1 MTAVFMG
8 DRKRQRFWNTGVMTQ
23 ECTASVHQEDK
34 HNEGATELSL
44 TKHNNF
50 PTSLCT
56 EALRLVHCSGNH
68 FLRTTKEKKISRWF
82 FLWISWEV
90 EDFTHGSEKK
100 KGGREGGKEGERE
113 RERSRDTWD
122 TLALWTCHIGMEKGW
137 RQRPGES
144 TGTRSWFVLLEDY
157 FYGYRELGYRDRKER
172 GMGGNLHS
180 SFPPPMAYME
190 MFSP

>member
-1 MTAVFMG
+1 MTAAFMG

-82 FLWISWEV
+82 FLWIS
-90 EDFTHGSEKK
+90 
-100 KGGREGGKEGERE
+100 
-113 RERSRDTWD
+113 
-122 TLALWTCHIGMEKGW
+122 
-137 RQRPGES
+137 
-144 TGTRSWFVLLEDY
+144 
-157 FYGYRELGYRDRKER
+157 
-172 GMGGNLHS
+172 
-180 SFPPPMAYME
+180 
-190 MFSP
+190 